1 MGVISVRLNEEEE
14 KMLKRLMD
22 YYGVDKSAL
31 IKRSLYELY
40 ENILDL
46 DFIEEFEKREKEGKT
61 SFVTAEDILE

>member
-14 KMLKRLMD
+14 KILKRLMD
-22 YYGVDKSAL
+22 YYGVDISTL

>member
-22 YYGVDKSAL
+22 YYGVDKSTL

-40 ENILDL
+40 ENIVDL

-61 SFVTAEDILE
+61 SFVTADDILD

>member
-14 KMLKRLMD
+14 KIVRRLMD
-22 YYGVDKSAL
+22 YYGVDKSTL

-40 ENILDL
+40 ENIVDL
-46 DFIEEFEKREKEGKT
+46 EFIEEFEKREKEGKT

>member
-22 YYGVDKSAL
+22 YYGVDKSTL

>member
-14 KMLKRLMD
+14 KIVRRLME
-22 YYGVDKSAL
+22 YYGVDKSTL

-61 SFVTAEDILE
+61 SFVTADDILD